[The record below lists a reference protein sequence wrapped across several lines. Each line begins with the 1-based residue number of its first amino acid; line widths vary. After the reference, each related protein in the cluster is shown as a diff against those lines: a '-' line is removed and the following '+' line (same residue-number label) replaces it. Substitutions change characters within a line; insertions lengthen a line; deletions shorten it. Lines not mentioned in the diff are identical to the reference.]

1 MSLEQITKYIIILA
15 GIALGLFLLPF
26 LLKLLAPF
34 LAAFFIAALCQSLI
48 RFMQRRLGISRGIS
62 SALLV
67 TFIVAA
73 IISLIFWTVLQL
85 LGQAKNLIVSLPE
98 TIHSFRIQ
106 LSALTQ
112 KYEGFMGSL
121 PPEISSFIDMLT
133 EQLQSYSSELSGKVT
148 SAALDIA
155 KNFAAALPS
164 IFIFIVMLILGT
176 FFFTKDYLL
185 VINFFKELLP
195 ESIMNFLTAAK
206 NSVIK
211 AFSSY
216 LKAQLL
222 LMLLTSFLVTVG
234 LWVVG
239 KDYALLWGLVCGL
252 VDALPVLGTAVILIP
267 WSLVSLIYGDMY
279 SFISI
284 LIIQALVFV
293 VRQLAEPKII
303 SHQIGIH
310 PILTLVSVYLGLKFF
325 GIPGVIFAPI
335 LTLLAVNFY
344 VSHKENAD
352 G

>member
-1 MSLEQITKYIIILA
+1 MTLEQITKYIIILA
-15 GIALGLFLLPF
+15 GIALALFLLPF

-34 LAAFFIAALCQSLI
+34 LAAFFIAALCQRMI
-48 RFMQRRLGISRGIS
+48 RFMEKRLGISRGVS

-67 TFIVAA
+67 TFIVATILA
-73 IISLIFWTVLQL
+73 LILWTVLQL
-85 LGQAKNLIVSLPE
+85 LGQAKNLIVSLPDA
-98 TIHSFRIQ
+98 IDSFRLQ
-106 LSALTQ
+106 LGVLTE
-112 KYEGFMGSL
+112 KYEGFVVTL
-121 PPEISSFIDMLT
+121 PPEVSAFIDT
-133 EQLQSYSSELSGKVT
+133 WTAELQSYSAELSGKVT
-148 SAALDIA
+148 AAALDA
-155 KNFAAALPS
+155 ARNFAAALPN

-195 ESIMNFLTAAK
+195 EGIMSFVTTAK
-206 NSVIK
+206 NSIMK

-222 LMLLTSFLVTVG
+222 LMLLTAFLVALG

-239 KDYALLWGLVCGL
+239 KDYALLWGIVCGL

-267 WSLVSLIYGDMY
+267 WALVSLIYGDMY
-279 SFISI
+279 SFVSL

-303 SHQIGIH
+303 SRQIGIH

-325 GIPGVIFAPI
+325 GIAGVIFAPI

-352 G
+352 R